1 MQKPTVYFLIG
12 PTAVGKTAVSISL
25 AKLMGAEIISADSI
39 QVYKGLDIGSAKP
52 SLIEQDGIAH
62 HLVDICEVNDK
73 DFSVSKYRRLAQEC
87 ITDIL
92 KRGKKP
98 LVVGGTGLYI
108 ESLVQPLHF
117 ANIKGSDEV
126 RQRLIAIE
134 ERQPG
139 ALHKKLQAEDE
150 ASAKRIHPNDIK
162 RIVRALEVLEITG
175 KTMTSFG
182 NNFSNPGTED
192 ESSLPYNICMAGLT
206 MERQKLYDRIECRID
221 GMIEQGL
228 LNEVETLYKAQY
240 DRNLPALQGLGYR
253 QLIDYLYGDTT
264 YEDAI
269 ELLKRD
275 TRRFAKRQNTWF
287 KRYNGAYWLDITNE
301 HDYTAAAQ
309 MIYEYY
315 IANSRE

>member
-1 MQKPTVYFLIG
+1 M
-12 PTAVGKTAVSISL
+12 GKTAVSITL
-25 AKLMGAEIISADSI
+25 ARLMDAQIISADSI
-39 QVYKGLDIGSAKP
+39 QVYRGLDIGSAKP
-52 SLIEQDGIAH
+52 SVTERDGIVH
-62 HLVDICEVNDK
+62 HLIDVCEVDDRN
-73 DFSVSKYRRLAQEC
+73 FSVSEYRRLAIDC

-92 KRGKKP
+92 SKGKKP

-126 RQRLIAIE
+126 RRNLLSIE
-134 ERQPG
+134 ESQPG

-150 ASAKRIHPNDIK
+150 TSAKRIHQNDIK

-182 NNFSNPGTED
+182 NNFSSPNAGAEN
-192 ESSLPYNICMAGLT
+192 SLPYNICMAGLT
-206 MERQKLYDRIECRID
+206 MERQKLYDRIERRID

-228 LNEVETLYKAQY
+228 VNEAETLFKAQY
-240 DRNLPALQGLGYR
+240 DRRLPALQGLGYR
-253 QLIDYLYGDTT
+253 QLLDYLNGDTT
-264 YEDAI
+264 FDEAVKI
-269 ELLKRD
+269 LKRD

-287 KRYNGAYWLDITNE
+287 NRYKDTYWLDITDEN
-301 HDYTAAAQ
+301 DDKTVAQ

-315 IANSRE
+315 NAKSRE